1 MTVGFLHH
9 FCQLS
14 YNCKLDEFEPPKLA
28 SYMGCLGHLMAV
40 HVICIN
46 FLLCTQTITFAMA
59 GKVVAALILLL
70 VSAEAGEHRRW
81 CDVRGGGVGCG
92 VRCTVR

>member
-1 MTVGFLHH
+1 MRAGFLHH

-28 SYMGCLGHLMAV
+28 SYMGCLGHLMAI

-46 FLLCTQTITFAMA
+46 FLTFAMA
-59 GKVVAALILLL
+59 VKVVAALILLL